1 MHLAMKKIVVASDSF
16 KGCLSSMQVAD
27 AVERALLQACPACDV
42 IKTDVA
48 DGGEGTMDAL
58 QHTLGGQKVC
68 IEVSDPLG
76 RPVRASY
83 VILEDGTTA
92 VVEMAVA
99 SGLPLL
105 SPEERNP
112 LETST
117 YGTGQLIADALNKG
131 CRKFLIGI
139 GGSATNDAGMGML
152 QALGYRFTD
161 AQGNVLHGCGESL
174 EKVASIDASSASPAL
189 KESEFIVACDVDA
202 PLYGP
207 KGAAYVFAPQKGAGT
222 ETVERL
228 DNGLKHFSEVVAKS
242 KGTIEDY
249 AQTPGAGA
257 AGGLGFGLMA
267 FLNARL
273 ISGINMVLDAI
284 GFDSIIKDA
293 DLIITGEGKIDSQ
306 TLTGKTPYGVLQ
318 RAKLQGI
325 PVVAI
330 GGSVQLEPEETEAAG
345 FASILQTTPP
355 DTRIEDALNPETAS
369 RNIIRAI
376 LSLYIFGQHR
386 PADKEHYKE

>member
-1 MHLAMKKIVVASDSF
+1 MKKIVVASDSF

-27 AVERALLQACPACDV
+27 AVEHAVFQVCPSCEV
-42 IKTDVA
+42 VKVDVA

-58 QHTLGGQKVC
+58 QRTLGGQK
-68 IEVSDPLG
+68 IWLEVSDPLG

-92 VVEMAVA
+92 VVEMAAA
-99 SGLPLL
+99 SGLTLL
-105 SPEERNP
+105 SCKERNP
-112 LETST
+112 LKTST
-117 YGTGQLIADALNKG
+117 FGTGQLIADAIDRG

-161 AQGNVLHGCGESL
+161 ARGCVLHGCGESL

-189 KESEFIVACDVDA
+189 MESEFIVACDVEA

-207 KGAAYVFAPQKGAGT
+207 KGAAHIFAPQKGAGA

-228 DNGLKHFSEVVAKS
+228 DNGLQHFSEVVAKS
-242 KGTIEDY
+242 MNVIENY

-257 AGGLGFGLMA
+257 AGGLGFGLIA

-273 ISGINMVLDAI
+273 VSGIDMVLDAI

-293 DLIITGEGKIDSQ
+293 DLIITGEGRIDSQ

-318 RAKLQGI
+318 RAKRQGI
-325 PVVAI
+325 PVVVI
-330 GGSVQLEPEETEAAG
+330 GGCVLLGPEESNTAG
-345 FASILQTTPP
+345 FAALLQATPP
-355 DTRIEDALNPETAS
+355 EMSLEYAMNPEIAKE
-369 RNIIRAI
+369 NIARSV
-376 LSLYIFGQHR
+376 LGYGGNL
-386 PADKEHYKE
+386 

>member
-27 AVERALLQACPACDV
+27 AVERAVLQACPACDV
-42 IKTDVA
+42 IKIDVA

-58 QHTLGGQKVC
+58 QCTLGGKKVC

-76 RPVRASY
+76 RPVHASY

-131 CRKFLIGI
+131 CRKFLMGI

-161 AQGNVLHGCGESL
+161 AQGNVLCGCGESL
-174 EKVASIDASSASPAL
+174 EKVALIDASSASPAL

-207 KGAAYVFAPQKGAGT
+207 KGAAYVFAPQKGADT

-242 KGTIEDY
+242 KGAIEDY

-257 AGGLGFGLMA
+257 AGGLGFGLMT

-273 ISGINMVLDAI
+273 VSGINMVLDAI

-306 TLTGKTPYGVLQ
+306 TLAGKTPYGVLQ

-369 RNIIRAI
+369 RNIIRVI
-376 LSLYIFGQHR
+376 LSLYIFGQHL
-386 PADKEHYKE
+386 PAYKEHYKE